1 MNIIKKLWQRYFGA
15 RQPQS
20 HANKCKKVGEICCP
34 ALDFS
39 EFLEFVCIH
48 KCMKQ
53 KNCVCGSSA
62 DVELVVFFESDT
74 GESLGNA
81 FRIKDEK
88 EHYYLIRLCEKDV
101 LYCYDDSFKF
111 QGTQDFLAPVALV
124 QPDAPEGKYYAF
136 RGTYLRKKGYLVVNE
151 ILICNPAD
159 NSEQTLLKPQE
170 PLSIDDALKHLQKIF
185 NKDDN

>member
-1 MNIIKKLWQRYFGA
+1 MNIIKKLWQRHFGA

-34 ALDFS
+34 ALDFR

-48 KCMKQ
+48 KCLEQ

-62 DVELVVFFESDT
+62 DVELVSFCEPDT
-74 GESLGNA
+74 GKNLGNA
-81 FRIKDEK
+81 FRIKEEK

-111 QGTQDFLAPVALV
+111 QVTQDFLAPVALV
-124 QPDAPEGKYYAF
+124 RPDAPEGKYYAF
-136 RGTYLRKKGYLVVNE
+136 RGTYLSKKD
-151 ILICNPAD
+151 IW
-159 NSEQTLLKPQE
+159 SSMK
-170 PLSIDDALKHLQKIF
+170 F
-185 NKDDN
+185 